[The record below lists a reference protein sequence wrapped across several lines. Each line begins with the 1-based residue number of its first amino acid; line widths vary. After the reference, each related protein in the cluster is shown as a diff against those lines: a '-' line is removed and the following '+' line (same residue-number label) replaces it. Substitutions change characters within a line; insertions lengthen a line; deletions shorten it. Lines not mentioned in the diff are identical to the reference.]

1 MYMKPRDACLFPSM
15 CDGLAGRRSRQRQP
29 IWRRRNFTN
38 ILVESCCR
46 SREFYKLQA
55 QNGQRYLI
63 DLYGPVFTN
72 IIVGDHVAVLTAI
85 IAVVYAIQG
94 SFGMALLAALVA
106 SCCLLNTT
114 RPGADR
120 AASRSDLKRFLGI
133 R

>member
-1 MYMKPRDACLFPSM
+1 MNPKHLF
-15 CDGLAGRRSRQRQP
+15 
-29 IWRRRNFTN
+29 
-38 ILVESCCR
+38 
-46 SREFYKLQA
+46 
-55 QNGQRYLI
+55 
-63 DLYGPVFTN
+63 YGVAVFT
-72 IIVGDHVAVLTAI
+72 VI

-114 RPGADR
+114 RPANR